1 VCVCVH
7 GGMHVCTYI
16 CVNVFVHIIMY
27 VCVHE
32 YVCAFP
38 LEYVGVKQ
46 LDCVL

>member
-1 VCVCVH
+1 MNVR
-7 GGMHVCTYI
+7 TYI
-16 CVNVFVHIIMY
+16 CVNVFVHIY